1 MRGRHRLCCCVVAA
15 TRFKPPLGTCCRRLR
30 ATDRSLHLS
39 SKAVGAQRI
48 SRSGHLALS
57 SPPTTLEHL
66 RIDRADLLG
75 FSNGGTI
82 ALHVAMRRPQLVRRL
97 IVITA
102 LMKRSWADSQFW
114 ESMKTARPE
123 VMPRELRDAYI
134 EVSPHPENFE
144 LFFYKARDRMR
155 NFQDAPED
163 AIRTIAAPTLV
174 VGSDRDVMRP
184 EGAVELF
191 RLLPHAQLAIL
202 PRTEHTE
209 ITTRT
214 SWLVPMINE
223 FLDAEMPK
231 SM

>member
-75 FSNGGTI
+75 FSNGGT
-82 ALHVAMRRPQLVRRL
+82 
-97 IVITA
+97 
-102 LMKRSWADSQFW
+102 S
-114 ESMKTARPE
+114 
-123 VMPRELRDAYI
+123 
-134 EVSPHPENFE
+134 
-144 LFFYKARDRMR
+144 
-155 NFQDAPED
+155 
-163 AIRTIAAPTLV
+163 AAPTLV

-202 PRTEHTE
+202 PRTEHME

>member
-48 SRSGHLALS
+48 SR
-57 SPPTTLEHL
+57 
-66 RIDRADLLG
+66 
-75 FSNGGTI
+75 GGT
-82 ALHVAMRRPQLVRRL
+82 
-97 IVITA
+97 
-102 LMKRSWADSQFW
+102 S
-114 ESMKTARPE
+114 
-123 VMPRELRDAYI
+123 
-134 EVSPHPENFE
+134 
-144 LFFYKARDRMR
+144 
-155 NFQDAPED
+155 
-163 AIRTIAAPTLV
+163 AAPTLV

-202 PRTEHTE
+202 PRTEHME

-231 SM
+231 TM